1 MLNVFVEVG
10 WCNLIGFIR
19 GIILEKDAP
28 FILIDVNG
36 IGYELQ
42 APMTTFFQLPPVNG
56 SVMLYAHFSVSE
68 NAQQLFGFASK
79 KDRDLFRLLIK
90 VSGVG
95 PKMAIGILSME
106 SNDFVRCV
114 MEDNIT
120 KLTKVPGVGKKTA
133 ERLLIEM
140 RDKLKAWQPAPIF
153 DAHSSN
159 GDPDSLTSH
168 NDWISEAESAL
179 VALGY
184 KPIEASKSVS
194 RAMRDDIK
202 SSEELIRAALK
213 SMIAN

>member
-1 MLNVFVEVG
+1 M
-10 WCNLIGFIR
+10 IGFIR
-19 GIILEKDAP
+19 GILLEKDAP

-42 APMTTFFQLPPVNG
+42 APMTTFFQLPPINDT
-56 SVMLYAHFSVSE
+56 VMLYTHFSVSE
-68 NAQQLFGFASK
+68 NAQQLFGFESK

-95 PKMAIGILSME
+95 PKMAVGILSME
-106 SNDFVRCV
+106 SNDFIRCV

-140 RDKLKAWQPAPIF
+140 RDKLKSWQSAPIF
-153 DAHSSN
+153 DVRS
-159 GDPDSLTSH
+159 PDDTIDNLESH
-168 NDWISEAESAL
+168 KDWVSEAESAL
-179 VALGY
+179 IALGY

-194 RAMRDDIK
+194 RAMQDNIT

-213 SMIAN
+213 SMMPN

>member
-1 MLNVFVEVG
+1 MLNVFVEVE

-19 GIILEKDAP
+19 GILLEKDAP
-28 FILIDVNG
+28 FILVDVNG

-42 APMTTFFQLPPVNG
+42 TPMTTFSQLPIIDDRVT
-56 SVMLYAHFSVSE
+56 LYTHFSVSE

-79 KDRDLFRLLIK
+79 RDRDLFRLLIK

-95 PKMAIGILSME
+95 PKMAAGILSME
-106 SNDFVRCV
+106 SNDFIRCI
-114 MEDNIT
+114 MDDNIT

-140 RDKLKAWQPAPIF
+140 RDKLKAWQSAPIF
-153 DAHSSN
+153 DTE
-159 GDPDSLTSH
+159 TSRDAADRIETPK
-168 NDWISEAESAL
+168 DWVSEAESAL

-184 KPIEASKSVS
+184 KPVEASKSVS
-194 RAMRDDIK
+194 RVMRDDIT

-213 SMIAN
+213 SMIPS

>member
-1 MLNVFVEVG
+1 M
-10 WCNLIGFIR
+10 IGFIR
-19 GIILEKDAP
+19 GILLEKDAP
-28 FILIDVNG
+28 FILVDVNG

-56 SVMLYAHFSVSE
+56 NVMLHAHFSVSE
-68 NAQQLFGFASK
+68 NAQQLFGFISK

-95 PKMAIGILSME
+95 PKMAISILSME
-106 SNDFVRCV
+106 SSDFIRCV

-140 RDKLKAWQPAPIF
+140 RDKLKAWQSAPIF
-153 DAHSSN
+153 DIDSSK
-159 GDPDSLTSH
+159 DIADSSAGH
-168 NDWISEAESAL
+168 KDWISEAESAL

-184 KPIEASKSVS
+184 KPVEASKSISGV
-194 RAMRDDIK
+194 MRDDIT
-202 SSEELIRAALK
+202 SSEDLIRAALK
-213 SMIAN
+213 SMLPN

>member
-1 MLNVFVEVG
+1 M
-10 WCNLIGFIR
+10 ISFIR
-19 GIILEKDAP
+19 GILLEKDAP
-28 FILIDVNG
+28 FILVDVNG

-42 APMTTFFQLPPVNG
+42 APMTTFFQLPLIND
-56 SVMLYAHFSVSE
+56 SVTLYTHFSVSE

-95 PKMAIGILSME
+95 PKMAVGILSME
-106 SNDFVRCV
+106 SNDFARCV

-140 RDKLKAWQPAPIF
+140 RDKLKAWQSAPIF
-153 DAHSSN
+153 DTHSP
-159 GDPDSLTSH
+159 GDVIDGLVLH
-168 NDWISEAESAL
+168 KDWVSEAESAL

-184 KPIEASKSVS
+184 KPVEASKSVS
-194 RAMRDDIK
+194 RAMQDNIT

-213 SMIAN
+213 SMIPS

>member
-1 MLNVFVEVG
+1 M
-10 WCNLIGFIR
+10 IGFIR
-19 GIILEKDAP
+19 GILLEKDAP
-28 FILIDVNG
+28 FILVDING

-42 APMTTFFQLPPVNG
+42 APMTTFFQLPSIND
-56 SVMLYAHFSVSE
+56 SVMLYTHFSVSE
-68 NAQQLFGFASK
+68 NAQQLFGFISK

-95 PKMAIGILSME
+95 PKMAVGILSME
-106 SNDFVRCV
+106 SDDFIRCV

-140 RDKLKAWQPAPIF
+140 RDKLKAWQSAPIF
-153 DAHSSN
+153 DMQS
-159 GDPDSLTSH
+159 PDGTVGSLESH
-168 NDWISEAESAL
+168 KDWVIEAESAL

-184 KPIEASKSVS
+184 KPVEASKSVS
-194 RAMRDDIK
+194 RVMQDNIT

-213 SMIAN
+213 SMMPS